1 MFGKICCKEFCGF
14 KNGVLE
20 EMVDNAI
27 IGKFDNV
34 KSKFN
39 KKIENFG
46 ELISLYKSHGFK
58 MESMIFEL
66 FKKRIMLNDIEI
78 SVEYVNKFVSSIQ
91 EDLNCNY
98 NFRLH
103 LMFVIILRNLNLNEH
118 YQEEIASLAFNIK
131 FDETM
136 LITLLAINEEFIPLE
151 CVVREKMIEA
161 MNTDKFNLDMDKL
174 LYLMYNGSVLEEKSE
189 YSMVK
194 SINKIL
200 KLKLKDFKG
209 NESVLDSIKEYR
221 LIGTADGSYDKVC
234 DTMKLTS
241 CQYYA
246 LSLKVCNET
255 YVKGAPRR
263 HANKVIYRHLNN
275 SIDIFT
281 NDVVKYLE
289 ICSRD
294 ENKILILKP
303 IDINVSKELKEKMYN
318 NLEEIYIKK
327 EDKLDVSIVCP
338 LLMDDR
344 FFNIVETHIKKVE
357 YKYYLGD
364 YIVNIL
370 KQDLSEDFKCKY
382 FNLFDSYK
390 LNISENNLYE
400 LILMDMISLK
410 DVFSE
415 DSKYIK
421 PMKYMLDEIFKY
433 EFESMFDDNKFI
445 LFAELFYNEML
456 TLKRIDRNYRGY
468 TSIYKIERRLYK
480 IYQKNDID
488 LDLKRNVVLLLE
500 KYSFAFVNPLKGN
513 SYSLFILNN
522 IHDDFFKS
530 VLGITDDDVRDIANY
545 LLANAKNLN
554 VSHIKKIN
562 RLILSE
568 DEYQLIED
576 KRELK
581 SLLLS
586 YKNYSSING
595 VKSQVEKIADFIS
608 NSNNK
613 KVLIQCIIDY
623 VNSWELADRYIGLVY
638 ILIIGLNK
646 CGVIADK
653 EKEEILEKING
664 IIENIFE

>member
-78 SVEYVNKFVSSIQ
+78 SVEYVDKFVSSIQ

-151 CVVREKMIEA
+151 CVVREKMIEV

-234 DTMKLTS
+234 DTMKLTN

-255 YVKGAPRR
+255 YVKGAPRER
-263 HANKVIYRHLNN
+263 ANKVICWHLNN

-294 ENKILILKP
+294 ENKILMLKP

-370 KQDLSEDFKCKY
+370 KQDLSEGFKCKY

-421 PMKYMLDEIFKY
+421 PMQYMLDKIFKY

-456 TLKRIDRNYRGY
+456 TFKRIDRNYRG
-468 TSIYKIERRLYK
+468 IECRLYK

-545 LLANAKNLN
+545 LLANAKNLD
-554 VSHIKKIN
+554 VSHIKKMN
-562 RLILSE
+562 RLILTK
-568 DEYQLIED
+568 DDYQLIED
-576 KRELK
+576 KRKLE
-581 SLLLS
+581 SLIS
-586 YKNYSSING
+586 NYRLC
-595 VKSQVEKIADFIS
+595 EKINNIREIANVVNNS
-608 NSNNK
+608 NSK
-613 KVLIQCIIDY
+613 KVLIEY
-623 VNSWELADRYIGLVY
+623 LLNLVALWKLTYGNIGLYYV
-638 ILIIGLNK
+638 LIVGLNK
-646 CGVIADK
+646 YGVITDK
-653 EKEEILEKING
+653 EREEILKKRNSV
-664 IIENIFE
+664 IENIFE

>member
-1 MFGKICCKEFCGF
+1 MFGKICYEEFCGF

-174 LYLMYNGSVLEEKSE
+174 LYLMYNDSVLEKKSE

-255 YVKGAPRR
+255 YVKGAPRER
-263 HANKVIYRHLNN
+263 ANKVICWHLNN

-294 ENKILILKP
+294 ENKILMLKP

-421 PMKYMLDEIFKY
+421 PMQYMLDKIFRY

-456 TLKRIDRNYRGY
+456 TFKRIDRNYRG
-468 TSIYKIERRLYK
+468 IERRLYK

-562 RLILSE
+562 RLILTK
-568 DEYQLIED
+568 DDYQLIED
-576 KRELK
+576 KRKLE
-581 SLLLS
+581 SLIS
-586 YKNYSSING
+586 NYRLY
-595 VKSQVEKIADFIS
+595 EKINNIREIANVVNNS
-608 NSNNK
+608 NSK
-613 KVLIQCIIDY
+613 KVLIEY
-623 VNSWELADRYIGLVY
+623 LLNLVALWKLTYGNIGLYYV
-638 ILIIGLNK
+638 LIVGLNK
-646 CGVIADK
+646 YGVITDK
-653 EKEEILEKING
+653 EREEILKKRNSV
-664 IIENIFE
+664 IENVFE

>member
-255 YVKGAPRR
+255 YVKGAPRER
-263 HANKVIYRHLNN
+263 ANKVICWHLNN

-294 ENKILILKP
+294 ENKILMLKP

-421 PMKYMLDEIFKY
+421 PMQYMLDKIFRY

-456 TLKRIDRNYRGY
+456 TFKRIDRNYRG
-468 TSIYKIERRLYK
+468 IERRLYK

-562 RLILSE
+562 RLILTK
-568 DEYQLIED
+568 DDYQLIED
-576 KRELK
+576 KRKLE
-581 SLLLS
+581 SLIS
-586 YKNYSSING
+586 NYRLY
-595 VKSQVEKIADFIS
+595 EKINNIREIANVVNNS
-608 NSNNK
+608 NSK
-613 KVLIQCIIDY
+613 KVLIEY
-623 VNSWELADRYIGLVY
+623 LLNLVALWKLTYGNIGLYYV
-638 ILIIGLNK
+638 LIVGLNK
-646 CGVIADK
+646 YGVITDK
-653 EKEEILEKING
+653 EREEILKKRNSV
-664 IIENIFE
+664 IENVFE